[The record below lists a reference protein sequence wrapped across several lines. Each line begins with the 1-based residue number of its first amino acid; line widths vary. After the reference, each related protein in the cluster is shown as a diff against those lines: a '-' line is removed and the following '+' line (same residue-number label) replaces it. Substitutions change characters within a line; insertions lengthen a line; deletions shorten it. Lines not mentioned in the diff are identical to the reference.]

1 MSMKQLSG
9 MDATFLYM
17 ETPETPMHVA
27 GLTLYELPAGFKGT
41 FHAHFK
47 KFFAGRVHL
56 IPIFGKKL
64 AKSVFQLDHP
74 GWVDAGDLNL
84 DDHIKGAVLPKPGT
98 WKQLEDFVGD
108 LHAQRLDRTRPL
120 WEFTVIEGLES
131 GQVALY
137 SKVHH
142 AAVDGG
148 AGMVITKAL
157 YDVSPIPREV
167 EPPAPKLEERKP
179 TTPERA
185 IMGLHDMAASLMRQ
199 QIRLME
205 GVPKMAGQ
213 VADLVAPVLSGTLSL
228 PQILAPKTPFNGTI
242 GAARSYSA
250 RSVSLSDA
258 KAMCKASDTKIN
270 DMVMAICA
278 GALRRYLDE
287 KHVLPDAPLTA
298 FVPISMREVGNTDI
312 NNQVFGMN
320 CVLATN
326 YSDPVKRLK
335 KINAESRSSKTIAG
349 GVKDAAPNDF
359 TLLGAPM
366 LLPGLMSLFG
376 RTRLADILPNTVNV
390 TISNTQGPP
399 FPLYCAGAK
408 VTALYPV
415 SIPIHGVGLN
425 FTVQSYLDKLD
436 FGVTADA
443 ASVPDVDHV
452 GDLLLASFAELR
464 AALLGAPKDAV
475 AAPEAPKPAAI
486 EKQASKKA
494 APKKAAAKP
503 APEPTAKPAPR
514 PRARPAPAKP
524 PAKPAAKATTA
535 EPAAK
540 APADKPSDTP
550 STPPK
555 APAKRKPPVRA
566 ARPKPAPKPAP
577 KPKS

>member
-27 GLTLYELPAGFKGT
+27 GLTLYDLPEGFSGS
-41 FHAHFK
+41 FHEHFK
-47 KFFAGRVHL
+47 RFFGSRVHM

-74 GWVDAGDLNL
+74 GWVDAWPLDL
-84 DDHIKGAVLPKPGT
+84 DHHIKSAKLPSPGS
-98 WKQLEDFVGD
+98 WKQLEDLVGE
-108 LHAQRLDRTRPL
+108 LHAQTLDRTQPL

-157 YDVSPIPREV
+157 YDLTPVPREV
-167 EPPAPKLEERKP
+167 EPPEPHVEARKP

-185 IMGLHDMAASLMRQ
+185 ILGIHDVASNLMRQ
-199 QIRLME
+199 QIRLLE

-242 GAARSYSA
+242 GAARSYVA
-250 RSVSLSDA
+250 RTVSLSA
-258 KAMCKASDTKIN
+258 TKAMCKASDTKIN

-287 KHVLPDAPLTA
+287 KHILPDAPLTA

-335 KINAESRSSKTIAG
+335 KINAESRSSKTIAAG
-349 GVKDAAPNDF
+349 TKDVAPNDF

-366 LLPGLMSLFG
+366 LLPGLMQLYG
-376 RTRLADILPNTVNV
+376 RTKLADIVPNVVNV

-399 FPLYCAGAK
+399 VPLYCAGAK

-425 FTVQSYLDKLD
+425 FTVQSYLDGLD
-436 FGVTADA
+436 FGITADA
-443 ASVPDVDHV
+443 ASVPDVEHLGELLV
-452 GDLLLASFAELR
+452 GSFNELR
-464 AALLGAPKDAV
+464 SAILGEEPAAKPAPA
-475 AAPEAPKPAAI
+475 APKPTAT
-486 EKQASKKA
+486 ASAPA
-494 APKKAAAKP
+494 APAKKPAARKPRAKAAAKP
-503 APEPTAKPAPR
+503 AATKPQVKTA
-514 PRARPAPAKP
+514 AK
-524 PAKPAAKATTA
+524 AQTKPAAATTA
-535 EPAAK
+535 AKSASTRKPAARAAK
-540 APADKPSDTP
+540 AKPST
-550 STPPK
+550 
-555 APAKRKPPVRA
+555 
-566 ARPKPAPKPAP
+566 
-577 KPKS
+577 KSDS